1 MQTIRKYWRVLSLV
15 LAVLFPW
22 RDAAA
27 EPDFDA
33 LEKSVVRIVK
43 QTNRGAGT
51 GTGFVIN
58 NRGYIAT
65 NVHVISG
72 GRIIKAIP
80 TNSNTMYDVDV
91 IAMSDELDLA
101 IVRAPGINLPPVTLS
116 LAPSKKGQKVWV
128 IGYPSGADRN
138 RRAHDPTVQDG
149 VIGRIFTGAWKV
161 QRFRIIQHNAPTNPG
176 NSGGPLLDNCGRIIG
191 VNTQA
196 SLVVITSPFQRGHPG
211 SPCSGY
217 LLVFSY

>member
-22 RDAAA
+22 CNAAA

-43 QTNRGAGT
+43 QTNIGAGA

-65 NVHVISG
+65 NVHVIAG
-72 GRIIKAIP
+72 GRVIKAIP

-91 IAMSDELDLA
+91 IAVSDELDLA

-138 RRAHDPTVQDG
+138 RRAHDPLC
-149 VIGRIFTGAWKV
+149 RMA
-161 QRFRIIQHNAPTNPG
+161 
-176 NSGGPLLDNCGRIIG
+176 
-191 VNTQA
+191 
-196 SLVVITSPFQRGHPG
+196 
-211 SPCSGY
+211 
-217 LLVFSY
+217 LLVEFLQVPGRYKDSGLFNTTRQRTPVIAVVLCWTIAEE